1 MTGVVPVTVLLPA
14 SNNVIRGCVVN
25 TAPDAV
31 PTDAVEI
38 ESLLAAPA
46 EIVTLLDVTAVNAAG
61 VKVNVKAPAVPVITK
76 LVKVA
81 TPATAAMVVVP
92 VSVPYPLR
100 SMQQHFQ

>member
-14 SNNVIRGCVVN
+14 SNNVICGCVVN

-46 EIVTLLDVTAVNAAG
+46 CTS
-61 VKVNVKAPAVPVITK
+61 K
-76 LVKVA
+76 VKVA
-81 TPATAAMVVVP
+81 VAV
-92 VSVPYPLR
+92 
-100 SMQQHFQ
+100 